1 MKPSIVK
8 YTKSQKG
15 GRLNP
20 GIKND
25 TLKFGDYGLV
35 ANQPAIILAS
45 HLISAQLAVKR
56 IIKREG
62 NLYFRIFP
70 HTPVTKKPSEVR
82 MGKGKGNVDHYIA
95 KVQRGS
101 IIIEIKCN
109 IMQKAITALTV
120 AKSKLP
126 LSSSLIMK
134 GGVQPI

>member
-1 MKPSIVK
+1 MKPNNLK
-8 YTKSQKG
+8 FPKSHKG

-20 GIKND
+20 GIKLD
-25 TLKFGDYGLV
+25 TLKFGDFALV

-45 HLISAQLAVKR
+45 HLNSIQLA
-56 IIKREG
+56 IKRVLKKDG
-62 NLYFRIFP
+62 SLFFRIFP

-101 IIIEIKCN
+101 IIVEIKS
-109 IMQKAITALTV
+109 ILAPKAITALNV

-126 LSSSLIMK
+126 LSTSLMK
-134 GGVQPI
+134 R